1 MEKFTVKVVCENQN
15 TKQKKVLTRRKDRP
29 VFEYP
34 WKEVG
39 KPEPTKL
46 TRPDLIQWEQ
56 YGLEEEEEEVKE
68 VKEEKKVEVQKPI
81 VNQEELDQKTIL
93 ERSIAEIEKSLRE
106 SNDVFKQSVETKE
119 EKDKDVDMFSSFET
133 MQSNK
138 AESGEREEKKQ
149 KSAFY
154 YDGTINFG
162 KYKGKT
168 WKEVLEDSQ
177 AVEYLTWL
185 ANKSTSDY
193 MKQTG
198 KDALDFL
205 KKKNK
210 F

>member
-1 MEKFTVKVVCENQN
+1 MEKFTVKVMCENQS

-34 WKEVG
+34 WKEIG

-56 YGLEEEEEEVKE
+56 YGLDEDEDLN
-68 VKEEKKVEVQKPI
+68 EEKKVMNESKPI
-81 VNQEELDQKTIL
+81 VESKTDYSDQKQIL
-93 ERSIAEIEKSLRE
+93 EKSIEEIEKSLRE
-106 SNDVFKQSVETKE
+106 SNEIFQQNIELKPIE
-119 EKDKDVDMFSSFET
+119 KDVDMFSSFET
-133 MQSNK
+133 MQNK
-138 AESGEREEKKQ
+138 GDEEKKQ

-154 YDGTINFG
+154 VDGNVNFG

-168 WKEVLEDSQ
+168 WKDVLDDSQ

-185 ANKSTSDY
+185 ATKSTSPY

-198 KDALDFL
+198 KDALEYL